1 MASNNPRPKL
11 MADMTALCKNLEKK
25 VSDLELETR
34 AILNCNRAG
43 GNGAADE
50 WLQEVKGLHSEI
62 DITLSTVV
70 EERSNMESFL
80 GEMNSE
86 LRRVMAETTRMQNFM
101 AQYGYKAE
109 ELDIEAMLDWEE
121 AIEEEPVPDVK
132 PVPAL
137 YEEELKLLSDI
148 APPNASE
155 FEETTDRLHFD
166 IAPKSPEI
174 IKKEGESSKKT
185 SVVDSP
191 SIFDIGLSKYG
202 MSLVLGKDLAK
213 SVTKQQAAASRS
225 PEMIPNIAISKP
237 RTESPRSPAIPN
249 LTSILEESKYDSSPV
264 LKLNTIAFPR
274 NIDDSAVDITP
285 GMKVEEHQSPI
296 FLKFYLLGLPARKK
310 PLSGRRAVIEDV
322 TPELPTLASNIAREN
337 LKPQAGAAFS
347 SLGDSPEMPE
357 FTSNFVKA
365 LAIGGKER
373 AQLKPSR
380 PTPEFPELSILK
392 SDVQNVTQTKT
403 PDSPELT
410 TVYKSMRNFKL

>member
-1 MASNNPRPKL
+1 LIHFYKRNMASNNPRPKL

-86 LRRVMAETTRMQNFM
+86 LRRVMGETTRMQNFM

-121 AIEEEPVPDVK
+121 AIEEEPVPEVK
-132 PVPAL
+132 QVPAV
-137 YEEELKLLSDI
+137 YEEELLSDI

-155 FEETTDRLHFD
+155 FEEITDRLHFGT
-166 IAPKSPEI
+166 AHKSPDI
-174 IKKEGESSKKT
+174 TKKEEDGLKKS

-225 PEMIPNIAISKP
+225 PEMIPNFAISKP

-285 GMKVEEHQSPI
+285 G
-296 FLKFYLLGLPARKK
+296 LPARKK

-337 LKPQAGAAFS
+337 FKPQAGAAFS

-380 PTPEFPELSILK
+380 PTPEFPELSILT
-392 SDVQNVTQTKT
+392 SNVQNVTQTKT